1 MTATRPA
8 YRTAPLVGGPLHGC
22 QARVYPEPGYLGR
35 GHDKTPREPQTLTL
49 CLGAA
54 LPDWRPAG
62 WVTYHRHPDGTY
74 HDTTPATQET
84 PA

>member
-1 MTATRPA
+1 MTRPDHRRA
-8 YRTAPLVGGPLHGC
+8 ELIGGPLHGC
-22 QARVYPEPGYLGR
+22 QARVYPDAAKPGTYGGTEPA
-35 GHDKTPREPQTLTL
+35 TLTL

-54 LPDWRPAG
+54 LPDWTPTA

-74 HDTTPATQET
+74 HATPPAQEI